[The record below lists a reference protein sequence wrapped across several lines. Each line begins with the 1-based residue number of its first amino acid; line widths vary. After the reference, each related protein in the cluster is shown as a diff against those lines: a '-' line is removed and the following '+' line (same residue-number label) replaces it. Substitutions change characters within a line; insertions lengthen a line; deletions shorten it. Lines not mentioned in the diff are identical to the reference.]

1 MDSNTTHERDSPLTP
16 TLGSL
21 DDFEGFID
29 ATITIEACDVVN
41 LMSLVAAIAGA
52 RSASLYVADYGLTWL
67 QRVGVDGPDG
77 NALPLASTPAG
88 RAFIDQRPVIDPDHP
103 GTVWMPL
110 ADGSDR
116 TGVLE
121 IVADATTRAE
131 FRRLERVTRV
141 VGLVLTSQ
149 RRFSDL
155 IERCRRARPLSRT
168 AEMQWGLLPPL
179 SCETSHISISGILE
193 PAYEAGGDSFDYAL
207 NHHTVHIAVIDAVG
221 HGMAAMLMS
230 TSAIN
235 SLRNGRRQGHS
246 LETAYLDTGI
256 ASELTCRASM
266 PMGLGGAIAEVA
278 VDQLEPDDRILFHT
292 DGVIESRP
300 VGGVQFGSDSLLARL
315 ITATTN
321 EMNAAETVRQLAN
334 DVLTHVNGP
343 LADDAS
349 LLLIDYKGPP
359 QTEAVGP
366 PRNRVS

>member
-1 MDSNTTHERDSPLTP
+1 
-16 TLGSL
+16 
-21 DDFEGFID
+21 
-29 ATITIEACDVVN
+29 
-41 LMSLVAAIAGA
+41 
-52 RSASLYVADYGLTWL
+52 
-67 QRVGVDGPDG
+67 
-77 NALPLASTPAG
+77 
-88 RAFIDQRPVIDPDHP
+88 
-103 GTVWMPL
+103 MPL

-131 FRRLERVTRV
+131 FRRLERLTRV

-155 IERCRRARPLSRT
+155 IERCRRARPLSKT

-278 VDQLEPDDRILFHT
+278 VDKLEPDDRILFHT

-334 DVLTHVNGP
+334 DG
-343 LADDAS
+343 LA
-349 LLLIDYKGPP
+349 GR
-359 QTEAVGP
+359 T
-366 PRNRVS
+366 